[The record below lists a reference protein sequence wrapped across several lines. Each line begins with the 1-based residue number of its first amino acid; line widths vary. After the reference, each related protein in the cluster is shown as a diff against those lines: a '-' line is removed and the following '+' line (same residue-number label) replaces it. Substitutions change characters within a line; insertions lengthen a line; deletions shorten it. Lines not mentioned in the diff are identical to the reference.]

1 MPCPAIELGL
11 IPLFI
16 AFALRHFTGNG
27 KTLEAQVRWMARNY
41 VSRVRARHA
50 VPLLKK
56 RRTCATGGVNEG

>member
-11 IPLFI
+11 IAPFI
-16 AFALRHFTGNG
+16 AFASRQFKGNG
-27 KTLEAQVRWMARNY
+27 KTLEAQACWMARDY

-56 RRTCATGGVNEG
+56 RRICATGGVNEG